1 MIYTRDDLP
10 CKLCEGEGSVNVF
23 PLKSG
28 GNDMQADECPWCLRR
43 ALAAKDAE
51 IERLR
56 EALAK
61 ISRLPNSGE
70 RSSGDYAK
78 IAIDALAGGEES

>member
-1 MIYTRDDLP
+1 MTVEEIIDSVHRFPPEDDGP
-10 CKLCEGEGSVNVF
+10 EDW
-23 PLKSG
+23 SG
-28 GNDMQADECPWCLRR
+28 GSMRTAV
-43 ALAAKDAE
+43 AE